1 MTTYTAKQGQTWARI
16 AFDLWTDEMLM
27 WKLIEA
33 NPLYA
38 DIVIFSGGE
47 ILRVPEVE
55 ETETKAAL
63 PPWRK

>member
-1 MTTYTAKQGQTWARI
+1 MKTYNVKQGQTWAAI
-16 AFDLWTDEMLM
+16 AFDIWTDEMLM

-38 DIVIFSGGE
+38 HIVIFSGGE
-47 ILRVPEVE
+47 VLRVPEVE

>member
-1 MTTYTAKQGQTWARI
+1 MTTYNVKQGQTWAGI
-16 AFDLWTDEMLM
+16 AFELWTDEMLM

-38 DIVIFSGGE
+38 DIVIFNGGE
-47 ILRVPEVE
+47 VLRVPEIE
-55 ETETKAAL
+55 ETDSKAAL